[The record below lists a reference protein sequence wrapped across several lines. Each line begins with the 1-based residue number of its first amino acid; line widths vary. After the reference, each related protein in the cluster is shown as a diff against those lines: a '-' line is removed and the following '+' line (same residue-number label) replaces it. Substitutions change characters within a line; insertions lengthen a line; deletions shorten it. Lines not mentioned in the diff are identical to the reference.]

1 MKRGAQFALLG
12 FVAAALCT
20 HLEGAEPAHDGLRL
34 RQKIALPGVEGRID
48 HFDCDVANQRL
59 FVCALGNNSL
69 EIIDLQKGA
78 RVRSITGLGAP
89 QGVAYVPESNRLLI
103 ASDEKGLCRV
113 YDAKSWQLIATVDF
127 QDDAD
132 NARYDPVRNEILVG
146 FGSGG
151 LGIIDAEKVKRTGTI
166 PLAAHPEAFA
176 MERKG
181 GRIFLN
187 VPEAGHVAVV
197 NRARGSVTATWQTG
211 AAANFPMALDEVN
224 ARLFVGC
231 RKPASLVVLD
241 TNTGGIVSRL
251 TIAGDPDDI
260 FYDIKRR
267 RLYAVCGEG
276 KIELIDQI
284 DPDHYKAAP
293 AIPTAAGARTGFFV
307 PELNSLFVA
316 VPRRG
321 SQEAEVR
328 RYSVE

>member
-1 MKRGAQFALLG
+1 MGSGADFAFLG
-12 FVAAALCT
+12 FVAVALCS
-20 HLEGAEPAHDGLRL
+20 HLVSAEPASDRLRL
-34 RQKIALPGVEGRID
+34 EQKIALPGVEGRLD
-48 HFDCDVANQRL
+48 HLDCDAANQRL

-78 RVRSITGLGAP
+78 RFRSITGLGAP
-89 QGVAYVPESNRLLI
+89 QGVAYVAQSNRLLI
-103 ASDEKGLCRV
+103 ASDEKGLCRI

-127 QDDAD
+127 KDDAD
-132 NARYDPVRNEILVG
+132 NARYDPVRKEILVG

-176 MERKG
+176 AETKG
-181 GRIFLN
+181 SRIFLN

-197 NRARGSVTATWQTG
+197 DRAKGAVTATWQTG
-211 AAANFPMALDEVN
+211 AAANFPMALDEAN

-241 TNTGGIVSRL
+241 TSTGKIVSRL
-251 TIAGDPDDI
+251 TIAGDADDI
-260 FYDIKRR
+260 FYDANRR

-284 DPDHYKAAP
+284 DPDHYKTAA
-293 AIPTAAGARTGFFV
+293 AVPTAAGARTGLFV

-316 VPRRG
+316 VPRSG
-321 SQEAEVR
+321 SREAEIR